1 MVTLVDAIEVE
12 ENDEIQVVKVS
23 LVEPVKKF
31 GHWMV
36 EHMDHSSLPL
46 YLILHPEA
54 VEALNDA
61 RPIGLEVNLPAWPN
75 SMLGLDKYN
84 RGRRKPKIDLIFKKG
99 DDLYLVEI
107 IDREKITT
115 TDKKKMIE
123 YVKRFKENLGPER
136 FQPRVVPIIVQ
147 PKESFPPLPSL
158 GVEEK
163 NSTQA
168 NNSNPR
174 MS

>member
-1 MVTLVDAIEVE
+1 MDSLVSN

-36 EHMDHSSLPL
+36 EHMDHSGLPL

-54 VEALNDA
+54 VEVLNGA
-61 RPIGLEVNLPAWPN
+61 RPIGLEVNLPEFPD
-75 SMLGLDKYN
+75 SMLGLDKHD

-107 IDREKITT
+107 IDREKITST
-115 TDKKKMIE
+115 YKTKMKE
-123 YVKRFKENLGPER
+123 YVRCFKENLGPEQ

-147 PKESFPPLPSL
+147 PTESFPPLPRL
-158 GVEEK
+158 GVVEK
-163 NSTQA
+163 E
-168 NNSNPR
+168 PH
-174 MS
+174 